1 MDCAQIKAAL
11 RAREGEL
18 KAMGVFSASIFG
30 SVARGD
36 AGPDSD
42 IDVAVRL
49 ADNFSNGGFDYFE
62 QIETL
67 QRCLSSILGRRVD
80 VIEEPVRKQRL
91 QAEID
96 QDRSFVF

>member
-1 MDCAQIKAAL
+1 MECAEVRAAL
-11 RAREGEL
+11 LAREPEL
-18 KAMGVFSASIFG
+18 KAIGVVSASIFG

-49 ADNFSNGGFDYFE
+49 SDNFSKGGFDYFE
-62 QIETL
+62 QIEAL
-67 QRCLSSILGRRVD
+67 QRQLSAILGRRVD

-96 QDRSFVF
+96 RDRSFAF